1 MGRIGDGEDQPERAT
16 PFAEVARWVRAG
28 ALRLLSPTARDVL
41 WGLVSHTNR
50 KGQAWPRAEE
60 IVEKTA
66 RGSTRHKRETIYRA
80 FKEIESVGIY
90 ERSGRFQQPG
100 YNVHGPIIFR
110 LRPFNPQAAGR
121 LQSLLDVPV
130 RETSKRGDR
139 RRFLKSVVPAPR
151 SPVVPAGVPSV
162 VPAQVVSDVPATG
175 TQKGFKEQREEER
188 VDGRGSVRGKSCGQ
202 AQAPASSLLVEAP
215 KPSPGLSDPKD
226 KNATKRE
233 KDPQT
238 LLQFFMQLGEV
249 KQPRSW
255 YIKYFS
261 RKGYDSGDVEWAWE
275 EAERRKS
282 VSESSTE
289 AAAEAT
295 SNGGGTG

>member
-100 YNVHGPIIFR
+100 YNVPGPIIFR